1 MAMTRS
7 GPRRV
12 VGVYPDLHTAERAIT
27 TLEAHGFDGDDVHL
41 FGDAAE
47 RADTIDVSSR
57 DGKIA
62 TRVGGSSI
70 VGTVI
75 GAAIGGLVGLLVGAF
90 IGGSLWWVFA
100 VIGAIAV
107 GAYGSIVG
115 AFSRMRA
122 SDDWDLSFEPVAGE
136 AAVAVRSTDGAKLDE
151 AADALRG
158 AGATRVEL
166 H

>member
-7 GPRRV
+7 GPRSV
-12 VGVYPDLHTAERAIT
+12 VGVYLDLHAAEKAMT

-41 FGDAAE
+41 IGDAAE
-47 RADTIDVSSR
+47 RADTIDVSTR
-57 DGKIA
+57 DGKVA
-62 TRVGGSSI
+62 TRIGASSI
-70 VGTVI
+70 VGTVV
-75 GAAIGGLVGLLVGAF
+75 GAALGALVGLLVGAL
-90 IGGSLWWVFA
+90 IGGNLWWVFG

-107 GAYGSIVG
+107 GAYGSVVG

-122 SDDWDLSFEPVAGE
+122 SDDWDLAFEPVAGE

>member
-7 GPRRV
+7 GHRSV
-12 VGVYPDLHTAERAIT
+12 VGVYPDLSTAEKAIT

-41 FGDAAE
+41 FGDAAD
-47 RADTIDVSSR
+47 RADTIDVSTR
-57 DGKIA
+57 DAKVA
-62 TRVGGSSI
+62 NRVGGSSI
-70 VGTVI
+70 VGAAAGAVI
-75 GAAIGGLVGLLVGAF
+75 GAVVGLIVGALIGGN
-90 IGGSLWWVFA
+90 LWWVFG

-107 GAYGSIVG
+107 GAYGSVVG

-122 SDDWDLSFEPVAGE
+122 SDDWDLAFEPVPGE

>member
-7 GPRRV
+7 GARSV
-12 VGVYPDLHTAERAIT
+12 VGVYPDLHTAEKAIT
-27 TLEAHGFDGDDVHL
+27 TLEAHGFDGDDVRL
-41 FGDAAE
+41 LGDAAE
-47 RADTIDVSSR
+47 RGDTIDVSTR
-57 DGKIA
+57 DERVA
-62 TRVGGSSI
+62 TKVGGASI
-70 VGTVI
+70 LGTIIGVVI
-75 GAAIGGLVGLLVGAF
+75 GALVGLLVGAL
-90 IGGSLWWVFA
+90 IGGNLWWVFA
-100 VIGAIAV
+100 VIGAVGV
-107 GAYGSIVG
+107 GAYGSVVG

-122 SDDWDLSFEPVAGE
+122 TNDWDLAFEPVAGE